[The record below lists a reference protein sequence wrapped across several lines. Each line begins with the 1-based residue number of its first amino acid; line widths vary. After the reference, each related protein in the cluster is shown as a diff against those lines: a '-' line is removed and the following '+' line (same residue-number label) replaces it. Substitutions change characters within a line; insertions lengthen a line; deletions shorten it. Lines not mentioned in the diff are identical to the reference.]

1 MKKAISI
8 ILSLILC
15 LSLASCG
22 AQPSEEQ
29 SLNDNNSTPENDVS
43 DSTENSDNE
52 NPGSSDEETA
62 NSFRFTRENF
72 PRLDG
77 STSTVPF
84 AQAVC
89 SVLLGES
96 REQVSDLVSF
106 SRTTASYQ
114 ALMSGE
120 ADLLLAAEPE
130 AWVLEQLQNGDKWL
144 MTPFAID
151 ALVFIVQQDNPVD
164 SLTIDQV
171 RQIYSGEITNWSQVG
186 GNDEPI
192 TAFQRNSEA
201 GSQALIVKL
210 VMGET
215 PFMDPPADYI
225 PSMEGM
231 MTAVR
236 DFDNGTGALGYTV
249 YYYASDM
256 KMAEGLKI
264 LSIDGVS
271 PSDETIASGEYP
283 LLNPYFVSI
292 AKDAQEGSPTRVLY
306 DWILSPEGQ
315 ALVEHEGYTPVGDT
329 E

>member
-1 MKKAISI
+1 MNKIISI
-8 ILSLILC
+8 MLSLILC
-15 LSLASCG
+15 LSLAACG
-22 AQPSEEQ
+22 SQ
-29 SLNDNNSTPENDVS
+29 TPEKQNAGDNAPPESGVS
-43 DSTENSDNE
+43 GGIQGSEDE
-52 NPGSSDEETA
+52 NPNSSDEEDPNA
-62 NSFRFTRENF
+62 FHFTRENF

-96 REQVSDLVSF
+96 RQQVSDLVSF

-130 AWVLEQLQNGDKWL
+130 AWVLEQLQSGGKWL

-164 SLTIDQV
+164 SLTIEQI

-186 GNDEPI
+186 GSDEPI

-201 GSQALIVKL
+201 GSQALITKL

-236 DFDNGTGALGYTV
+236 DFDGGTGALGYTV
-249 YYYASDM
+249 YYYANDM

-264 LSIDGVS
+264 LSIEGVA
-271 PSDETIASGEYP
+271 PSGDTIASGDYP

-292 AKDAQEGSPTRVLY
+292 EKDAQEDSPTRVLY

-315 ALVEHEGYTPVGDT
+315 ALVEHEGYTPVGET
-329 E
+329 KE

>member
-292 AKDAQEGSPTRVLY
+292 AKDTQEGSPTRVLY
-306 DWILSPEGQ
+306 DWILSTEGQ